1 MIANN
6 TFTCSG
12 HKKKYSLEGVQNKA
26 PQNVPLRHVGYFK
39 LKKIKAQKNQKTNS
53 YFLKAG
59 IIFS

>member
-12 HKKKYSLEGVQNKA
+12 HKKKYSLEGVHNKP

-39 LKKIKAQKNQKTNS
+39 LEENQGSKESENK
-53 YFLKAG
+53 FLFPLNYLK
-59 IIFS
+59 